1 MERQTRQSTNLR
13 TKGSNNSI
21 KSRYRIFRLFA
32 VPAIALVLLDS
43 VPFISSSPSAICD
56 LSIIANLLLN
66 SCEKI
71 TMPSSPTALE
81 LSREDREDA
90 PSTPNLPASY
100 NGQNSLFLFS
110 SKHPIPSYYSL
121 DLSTQENYS
130 VANKQFCG
138 PFREIRASL
147 DYDYHGE

>member
-1 MERQTRQSTNLR
+1 MERQTRQSNNLR
-13 TKGSNNSI
+13 TKGINNSS
-21 KSRYRIFRLFA
+21 KSRYRLFRLFV

-56 LSIIANLLLN
+56 LSIIAKLLLN

-71 TMPSSPTALE
+71 TMPSPTALE

-100 NGQNSLFLFS
+100 NGRNSLFLFS

-130 VANKQFCG
+130 VANKQFYG

-147 DYDYHGE
+147 DYGYHGE

>member
-13 TKGSNNSI
+13 TKGNNSS
-21 KSRYRIFRLFA
+21 KSRYRLFRLFA

-71 TMPSSPTALE
+71 TMPSPTALE
-81 LSREDREDA
+81 YLSREGGD
-90 PSTPNLPASY
+90 TPNLPASY
-100 NGQNSLFLFS
+100 NGRNSLFLFS

-130 VANKQFCG
+130 VVNKQFYG

-147 DYDYHGE
+147 DYDYHGK